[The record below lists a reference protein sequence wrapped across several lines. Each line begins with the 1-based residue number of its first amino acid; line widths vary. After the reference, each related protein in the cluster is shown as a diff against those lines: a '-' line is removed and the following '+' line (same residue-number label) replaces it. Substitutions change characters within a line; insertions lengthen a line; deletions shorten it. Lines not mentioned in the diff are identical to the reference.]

1 MCTYVWE
8 SSNVGAHMRTKNG
21 IAFGSDSREG
31 RECTAHDD
39 ENDAPTVAVL
49 LLFDLASAPGDLTL
63 FLQAF
68 QKNPFRLLLDSVRT
82 PQNY

>member
-49 LLFDLASAPGDLTL
+49 LLFDLASAPGDL
-63 FLQAF
+63 
-68 QKNPFRLLLDSVRT
+68 S
-82 PQNY
+82 